1 MPDEKIPDDPIKLQ
15 RAYDEAQAEVDR
27 VAAAMPSAVS
37 TLDREQPG
45 FTEEESA
52 ALHEA
57 RARRDAIALRL
68 VVACAPLDHEAR
80 EAVRA
85 AARVEQS

>member
-1 MPDEKIPDDPIKLQ
+1 MTSEIPNDLIQLQ
-15 RAYDEAQAEVDR
+15 QEYDAAQAEVDR
-27 VAAAMPSAVS
+27 AAADMPAAVS

-57 RARRDAIALRL
+57 RAKRDEIALRL
-68 VVACAPLDHEAR
+68 VIACAPLDHKAR
-80 EAVRA
+80 AAVRA
-85 AARVEQS
+85 AARGQ